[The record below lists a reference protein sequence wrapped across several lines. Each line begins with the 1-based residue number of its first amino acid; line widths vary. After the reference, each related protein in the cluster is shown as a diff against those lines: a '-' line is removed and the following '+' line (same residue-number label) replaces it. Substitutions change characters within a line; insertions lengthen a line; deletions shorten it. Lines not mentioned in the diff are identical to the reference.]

1 MNVLRKWV
9 SYRDKKRLHEAREKR
24 ESEILRVHTDL
35 LNIIAK
41 DIAIRTEVYIEALEE
56 KGWDLESLYFYF
68 RDGMVETMEFLKDLE
83 VQADI
88 FQRFIKILR
97 EKHEIKW

>member
-1 MNVLRKWV
+1 L
-9 SYRDKKRLHEAREKR
+9 S
-24 ESEILRVHTDL
+24 T
-35 LNIIAK
+35 IAK

-56 KGWDLESLYFYF
+56 KGWDLESLYFCF
-68 RDGMVETMEFLKDLE
+68 REGMIEILEFLKDLE

-97 EKHEIKW
+97 EKHEINI